1 MVVACLPRGWLPV
14 LLAVVLLSLRS
25 PTVAPELVTS
35 QDAALLEEVREDI
48 LCFSRSF
55 EDLTCFWDEEE
66 EASGMSHFYY
76 WYSRDVPTACAVSTQ
91 RREAGGTRH
100 VCAFPS
106 QDVRLFTQLHVL
118 VLDAATNQT
127 RHQREL
133 SVDVVGLIGP
143 PVNISARWAG
153 ATGQVHV
160 SWQTPLPD
168 YPNFFLY
175 EVRYSAVSPHSMA
188 WDPSKQHTGDPRTPL
203 SSSTHTPTA
212 GGAAVSPQ
220 AGQDL
225 VLTNTWVVL
234 QHLRPG
240 VRYHIQVRTKPD
252 GTSMDGVWGPWS
264 QAVAAETP
272 HSSGDIGLCCST
284 PDLQHVRCEWS
295 WDPAEHSSSHELFYQ
310 ETPRGAGIREDMWQR
325 CEEASVG
332 TQGAHSCTFQPSNAS
347 AIAVLLNVTRP
358 HGLPGL
364 SYFQDPFWLHQAV
377 LTEAPQLVEAAV
389 AQGQLSL
396 QWLPPLE
403 QLAEQLDYQV
413 RYTAGSSPDWKVLQV
428 PRAARGQVLDLRPGA
443 RYRAQV
449 RARPVGPR
457 YRGSWSAW
465 SEPVAVDASP
475 DAGKG
480 RGRGPG
486 AGDRGRGGAWGSARP
501 TAAAPRGRLGRAERH
516 AAAAGDRGG
525 AAGAALRLPRALQV
539 RTGREWGAGGGQ
551 RGQHPVPARP
561 CPAGPC
567 PPRPPLPAP
576 STVKQRLWPP
586 VPDLQRALGS
596 FLHDSG
602 KQGQVRGGEGLGLS
616 PPGSPQPGPPQ
627 PCRPPPAGAVQAAG
641 GGGGAALPAGGAAR
655 PRGRPDAA
663 SAGAHRRPAAAP
675 RRGAQHGHRQPVLP
689 ARQRLGAARAA
700 LSRPLPINRDQR
712 CTASPPPPSFA
723 PPPSATATPS
733 CPVPHHPPT
742 AEPGGRPASFPRLFS
757 PPLFPAPF
765 RAVPPMAARRAGG
778 VAMATGGGLG
788 LKGPMGGGGGGRGGD
803 LKAEGSG
810 GARAAN
816 GRGGEGMG
824 AVRGL

>member
-413 RYTAGSSPDWKVLQV
+413 RYTAGSSPDWKV
-428 PRAARGQVLDLRPGA
+428 PPAR
-443 RYRAQV
+443 
-449 RARPVGPR
+449 
-457 YRGSWSAW
+457 
-465 SEPVAVDASP
+465 SP
-475 DAGKG
+475 
-480 RGRGPG
+480 
-486 AGDRGRGGAWGSARP
+486 
-501 TAAAPRGRLGRAERH
+501 APRGSRGPEQPRPQPGSSRRCCRSRGRPGDKSWTCGRAPATAPRCGPGPWGRGTG
-516 AAAAGDRGG
+516 AAGAPGPSPWRWTPRPTPAGSCRAPRCCRWGSRGRCWGCAAPSPRSAGKDGAGMGGRGG
-525 AAGAALRLPRALQV
+525 AAGAAPGACPALPCRALPSTPASPRAQH
-539 RTGREWGAGGGQ
+539 REAAAVAARPGPAARPGQ
-551 RGQHPVPARP
+551 LPARQRQ
-561 CPAGPC
+561 AG
-567 PPRPPLPAP
+567 
-576 STVKQRLWPP
+576 
-586 VPDLQRALGS
+586 
-596 FLHDSG
+596 
-602 KQGQVRGGEGLGLS
+602 
-616 PPGSPQPGPPQ
+616 
-627 PCRPPPAGAVQAAG
+627 AGAVQAAG